1 MKKAKNQVKHK
12 TMREVVSDLE
22 KQGHS
27 VTYYVR
33 KDGGILIKTIDGQ
46 RFTGATGNLY
56 ARAMV
61 GETLSTKRA
70 NQLSQIT
77 WSGKRA
83 KSQISNKYK
92 KIKDKLKQVQRKWRE
107 AFGVNPPVGKKTSK
121 KVKWQIEN
129 KGVEETERLLN
140 EAERYAKGQAY
151 TKNIG
156 YLVDRILDY
165 AEKFKIKND
174 GKPSDVQLKLINLA
188 DEIMDNKDKIME
200 KKILVA
206 YEALYDLDHG
216 IPPEDVI
223 NNVRGILGLKK

>member
-1 MKKAKNQVKHK
+1 MKTTNQVKHK

-33 KDGGILIKTIDGQ
+33 KDGGILIQSIDGQ
-46 RFTGATGNLY
+46 RFTGATGNMY
-56 ARAMV
+56 ARAMI

-70 NQLSQIT
+70 NQLSRIT